1 MQSRII
7 NPEITHFKD
16 EILKKIKELL
26 PSNQKE
32 LSTITNFITFLES
45 VYLGKPQSHLVN
57 KADALL
63 MMHMPHT
70 QLEYDVIHYDF
81 KTLLDILQSKKIP
94 QITSKLLSF
103 SEAIPFAACINNQIR
118 IFEDFINSLVETE
131 NEDYVMNRQENVTTN
146 LAMAIRFYIENQCR
160 ICRINKHGRMT
171 ITACEDMLLRNMR
184 EYLMRYPDF
193 KEMAPEV
200 LNRNIEMILNESQ
213 TDFGRNIDCQEDS
226 LITEYYLYK
235 TKKKLGKNEQYFDEI
250 LENLIRKSRRES
262 ISRQYINR
270 CYLFETILFD
280 SPTFIKVY
288 VLILPC
294 LQDVWLPY
302 TEVKII
308 YSNHSERV
316 SDIHYYKLPKLLSN
330 FTFVSFVET
339 NHPQGARNLF
349 ASFPPLRITDE
360 EAALLPAP
368 APPAPSLPPPAP
380 APPPA
385 PPPAPSL
392 PPPAP
397 SLPPPAPAPAPS
409 LPPPA
414 PPAPPAPLNML
425 QTPKKESLFTRM
437 FKDFQL
443 FGGRGRKTRKT
454 RKTSKKRH
462 RKSKYKKIKRRGIKN
477 NNNNVTSRIRFF
489 KKL

>member
-7 NPEITHFKD
+7 NPEITPLKD

-32 LSTITNFITFLES
+32 LSTITKFITFLES

-57 KADALL
+57 KPDHLL

-81 KTLLDILQSKKIP
+81 KMLLDILQSKKIP

-131 NEDYVMNRQENVTTN
+131 NEDYVMNHQEDVTTN

-160 ICRINKHGRMT
+160 ICRINKDGRMT

-226 LITEYYLYK
+226 LITEYYSYR

-262 ISRQYINR
+262 ISRQYIHR
-270 CYLFETILFD
+270 CYLFETILFN

-294 LQDVWLPY
+294 LQEVWLPY

-308 YSNHSERV
+308 YSNHSEIV

-339 NHPQGARNLF
+339 NPQGARNLF

-380 APPPA
+380 APA
-385 PPPAPSL
+385 
-392 PPPAP
+392 PPAP
-397 SLPPPAPAPAPS
+397 SLPPPAPAPPL
-409 LPPPA
+409 LP

-454 RKTSKKRH
+454 SKKRH

-477 NNNNVTSRIRFF
+477 NNNNFTSRIRFF

>member
-1 MQSRII
+1 MQARII
-7 NPEITHFKD
+7 NPEITPLKD
-16 EILKKIKELL
+16 KILKKIKELL
-26 PSNQKE
+26 PSPSNQKE

-45 VYLGKPQSHLVN
+45 VYLGKPQCHLVN
-57 KADALL
+57 KSPGLL
-63 MMHMPHT
+63 TMHMPHT

-81 KTLLDILQSKKIP
+81 KTLLDILQSKQIP

-118 IFEDFINSLVETE
+118 VFEDFINNLVETE
-131 NEDYVMNRQENVTTN
+131 NEDYVMNHQEDVSTN
-146 LAMAIRFYIENQCR
+146 LAMAIRFYIKNQCR
-160 ICRINKHGRMT
+160 ICRINKHGRLT
-171 ITACEDMLLRNMR
+171 ITACEDMLLKNMR

-193 KEMAPEV
+193 KEMAPGGV
-200 LNRNIEMILNESQ
+200 LDGKIEMILKESQ

-226 LITEYYLYK
+226 LITEYYSYK

-250 LENLIRKSRRES
+250 LENLIRKSRRVS
-262 ISRQYINR
+262 ITDEERNR
-270 CYLFETILFD
+270 CYLFTTILFD

-339 NHPQGARNLF
+339 NPQGARNLF

-368 APPAPSLPPPAP
+368 APPSLPPAP
-380 APPPA
+380 
-385 PPPAPSL
+385 
-392 PPPAP
+392 
-397 SLPPPAPAPAPS
+397 
-409 LPPPA
+409 
-414 PPAPPAPLNML
+414 
-425 QTPKKESLFTRM
+425 QSLFTRM
-437 FKDFQL
+437 FKGFQL

-454 RKTSKKRH
+454 SKKGH
-462 RKSKYKKIKRRGIKN
+462 RKSKYKKIKRRGRK
-477 NNNNVTSRIRFF
+477 NNNVTSRIRFF

>member
-7 NPEITHFKD
+7 NPEITPLKD

-26 PSNQKE
+26 PPPSNQKE

-57 KADALL
+57 KSDSLL
-63 MMHMPHT
+63 FGHMPHT

-81 KTLLDILQSKKIP
+81 KTLLDILQSKQIP

-118 IFEDFINSLVETE
+118 IFEDFINNLVETE
-131 NEDYVMNRQENVTTN
+131 NEDYVINHQEDVTTN

-160 ICRINKHGRMT
+160 ICRINKHGRMA
-171 ITACEDMLLRNMR
+171 ITACEDMVVRNMR

-200 LNRNIEMILNESQ
+200 LDGNIETILNESQ

-226 LITEYYLYK
+226 LISEYYLYK
-235 TKKKLGKNEQYFDEI
+235 TKMGKNAQYFDEI
-250 LENLIRKSRRES
+250 LNNLIRKSRRES
-262 ISRQYINR
+262 ISRQDDIS
-270 CYLFETILFD
+270 YLFETILFN

-294 LQDVWLPY
+294 LKDIWLPY

-330 FTFVSFVET
+330 FTFVRFVEA
-339 NHPQGARNLF
+339 NPNSARDLF
-349 ASFPPLRITDE
+349 TSLPPLRITDE

-368 APPAPSLPPPAP
+368 
-380 APPPA
+380 
-385 PPPAPSL
+385 
-392 PPPAP
+392 
-397 SLPPPAPAPAPS
+397 
-409 LPPPA
+409 PPA
-414 PPAPPAPLNML
+414 PPAPPAPPPPLNML
-425 QTPKKESLFTRM
+425 QTPKKESLFTRV
-437 FKDFQL
+437 FNGFEL

-462 RKSKYKKIKRRGIKN
+462 RKSKYKKN
-477 NNNNVTSRIRFF
+477 
-489 KKL
+489 KKTRQKK

>member
-7 NPEITHFKD
+7 NPEITPLKD

-26 PSNQKE
+26 PSPSNQKE

-57 KADALL
+57 KSDSLL
-63 MMHMPHT
+63 RMHMPHT

-94 QITSKLLSF
+94 QMTSKLLSF

-131 NEDYVMNRQENVTTN
+131 NEDYVMNHQEDVTTN

-200 LNRNIEMILNESQ
+200 LNKNIEMILNESQ

-226 LITEYYLYK
+226 LITEYYLYRTK
-235 TKKKLGKNEQYFDEI
+235 TKMGKNEEYFDEI
-250 LENLIRKSRRES
+250 LDNLIRKSRRES

-270 CYLFETILFD
+270 CYLFETILFN

-294 LQDVWLPY
+294 LQVVWLPY

-339 NHPQGARNLF
+339 NPQGVRNLF
-349 ASFPPLRITDE
+349 ASLPPLRITDE
-360 EAALLPAP
+360 EAALLPAPPPAPPAPAPAPPAPAP

-380 APPPA
+380 APP
-385 PPPAPSL
+385 APSL
-392 PPPAP
+392 P
-397 SLPPPAPAPAPS
+397 
-409 LPPPA
+409 

-425 QTPKKESLFTRM
+425 QTPKNESLFTRM

-443 FGGRGRKTRKT
+443 FGGRGRKT

>member
-7 NPEITHFKD
+7 NPEITPLKD

-26 PSNQKE
+26 PSPSNQKE

-57 KADALL
+57 KSDSLL

-70 QLEYDVIHYDF
+70 QMEYDVIYYDF
-81 KTLLDILQSKKIP
+81 KTLLDILQSKQIP

-118 IFEDFINSLVETE
+118 IFEDFVTNLVETE
-131 NEDYVMNRQENVTTN
+131 NEDYVINHQEDVTTN
-146 LAMAIRFYIENQCR
+146 LAMAIRFYIKNQCR
-160 ICRINKHGRMT
+160 ICRINKHGRMN

-193 KEMAPEV
+193 KEMEV
-200 LNRNIEMILNESQ
+200 LDENIKIILNESQ

-226 LITEYYLYK
+226 LISEYYLYK
-235 TKKKLGKNEQYFDEI
+235 TKMGKNAQYFDEI
-250 LENLIRKSRRES
+250 LNNLIRKSRRES
-262 ISRQYINR
+262 ISRQDDIS
-270 CYLFETILFD
+270 YLFETILFN

-294 LQDVWLPY
+294 LKDMWLPY

-330 FTFVSFVET
+330 FTFVRFVEA
-339 NHPQGARNLF
+339 NPDSARNLF
-349 ASFPPLRITDE
+349 TSLPPLRITDE

-368 APPAPSLPPPAP
+368 PAPPSLPP
-380 APPPA
+380 APP
-385 PPPAPSL
+385 
-392 PPPAP
+392 
-397 SLPPPAPAPAPS
+397 
-409 LPPPA
+409 
-414 PPAPPAPLNML
+414 
-425 QTPKKESLFTRM
+425 PKKESLFTRM
-437 FKDFQL
+437 FKGFEL

-462 RKSKYKKIKRRGIKN
+462 RKSKYKKN
-477 NNNNVTSRIRFF
+477 
-489 KKL
+489 KKTMHKK

>member
-7 NPEITHFKD
+7 NPEITPLKD

-32 LSTITNFITFLES
+32 LSTITKFITFLES

-57 KADALL
+57 KPDYLL
-63 MMHMPHT
+63 IMHMPHT
-70 QLEYDVIHYDF
+70 QMEYDVIHYDF

-94 QITSKLLSF
+94 KITSKLLSF

-131 NEDYVMNRQENVTTN
+131 NEDYVMNHQEDVTTN

-226 LITEYYLYK
+226 LISEYYLYRTK
-235 TKKKLGKNEQYFDEI
+235 TKMGKNEQYFDEI
-250 LENLIRKSRRES
+250 LDNLIRKSRRES

-270 CYLFETILFD
+270 CYLFETILFN

-339 NHPQGARNLF
+339 NPQGARNLF

-368 APPAPSLPPPAP
+368 
-380 APPPA
+380 
-385 PPPAPSL
+385 
-392 PPPAP
+392 
-397 SLPPPAPAPAPS
+397 
-409 LPPPA
+409 
-414 PPAPPAPLNML
+414 LNML

-437 FKDFQL
+437 FNGFEL
-443 FGGRGRKTRKT
+443 FGGRGKKTRKT
-454 RKTSKKRH
+454 IKTSKKRH